1 MFLAERKIP
10 AGRKA
15 VTEQV
20 PDEGFGV
27 ERFNGASRE
36 VSNPRLRYV
45 RPWACIHSSSDLSW
59 GGTDCLGDDMYRQ
72 LPRKDGDCTRA
83 I

>member
-27 ERFNGASRE
+27 RRFNGASRQ
-36 VSNPRLRYV
+36 VSNPAVALV
-45 RPWACIHSSSDLSW
+45 P
-59 GGTDCLGDDMYRQ
+59 G
-72 LPRKDGDCTRA
+72 RA
-83 I
+83 FILVQT